1 MKRFA
6 LLLLLVSSVAQ
17 AQEVRTL
24 GEMPTQQQVASA
36 QDTIKK
42 AQSSPT
48 SLVVGGYALVNIE
61 ITTKLTRYVVPGSDD
76 CLKTI
81 FIPKGS
87 SYEGWLR
94 SKDSPEYKW
103 TTIAPDPKY
112 DRLLVTGTVKGTA
125 TIVWMTVK
133 DGEAVVVAAF
143 QFSVGGG
150 SPKPPKPDEVPD
162 TPLIKSLRAAYQLD
176 SVAGIGNKDHL
187 GKLEGVYLALS
198 TADISKIATQ
208 KQLTE
213 LMANSVKNAG
223 IPDYK
228 ASLTNLRKALQTD
241 YLSRQ
246 GISDDSASDS
256 KPINQTLVKQ
266 MFAEWADALDK
277 LGQ

>member
-1 MKRFA
+1 MKRFV

-24 GEMPTQQQVASA
+24 GDMPTQQQVASA

-48 SLVVGGYALVNIE
+48 SLVIGGYALINIE

-81 FIPKGS
+81 FIPKGA

-112 DRLLVTGTVKGTA
+112 DRLLVTGTVNGTA

-150 SPKPPKPDEVPD
+150 APKPPDVVPD

-198 TADISKIATQ
+198 TADLSKIATQ

-228 ASLTNLRKALQTD
+228 TSLTNLRKALQAD
-241 YLSRQ
+241 YLTRQ
-246 GISDDSASDS
+246 GISDDPASDS
-256 KPINQTLVKQ
+256 KPINQALVKQ
-266 MFAEWADALDK
+266 MFADWAAALGK